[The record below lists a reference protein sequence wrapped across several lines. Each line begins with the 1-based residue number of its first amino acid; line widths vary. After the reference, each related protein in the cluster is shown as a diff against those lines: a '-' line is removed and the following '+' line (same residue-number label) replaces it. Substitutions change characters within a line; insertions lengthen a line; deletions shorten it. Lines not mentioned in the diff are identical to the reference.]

1 MKQEKHSLTNILQTV
16 NKDFFLKLTACPYC
30 PYYST
35 HYVSLDGAVDLMHV
49 DGTMQ
54 TL

>member
-16 NKDFFLKLTACPYC
+16 NKDFFFLIDCLL
-30 PYYST
+30 T